1 MVISLGLHLYPVYH
15 LMLFTAT
22 FLLKIFAV
30 WGIGISK
37 YISNQQLF
45 GSALL
50 HVLLQLRDVL
60 FLLLKLFMKFLK
72 PVGPFSMDLR
82 LGVKDFDGNG
92 RRLG

>member
-1 MVISLGLHLYPVYH
+1 MVIPLGLPLYPVYH
-15 LMLFTAT
+15 LVLFTAT

-37 YISNQQLF
+37 FISNQQLF

-60 FLLLKLFMKFLK
+60 LLLLQLLMKFRK
-72 PVGPFSMDLR
+72 PVWSFSMDLR
-82 LGVKDFDGNG
+82 LGVKDFDENG